1 MVALSHKA
9 TQYGWFALKVFIL
22 ALAFVFVYSK
32 FSEIDSHSWIIIWKV
47 FQIKNMSYVLLFL
60 SLATG
65 NWLLE
70 IKKWQVIT
78 SVLKKISFWEATQQ
92 SLAAL
97 TVSLATPNR
106 IGDYGA
112 KAMYFDKHQQKKIL
126 FLNFIANG
134 FQFLI
139 TFIFGMVG
147 FWKTFPYLQYQIS
160 IPTWIGFF
168 CVIIVIS
175 IMSYIFRK
183 KEWFIKG
190 LSIDH
195 IWQAYKK
202 LPSLITW
209 KTLFFAGLRYGLFS
223 TLFYL
228 LLQFYG
234 AESSFLETIPF
245 IFCMYLLVSVIPTFL
260 VVDILVRGSVAIGL
274 LTILEIPETIIV
286 ATVFS
291 MWLLNFFLPATIGSY
306 YVLKFKRV

>member
-1 MVALSHKA
+1 MVALSYKA

-22 ALAFVFVYSK
+22 VIAFAFMHRK
-32 FSEIDSHSWIIIWKV
+32 FSDLNTASWAVIWETL
-47 FQIKNMSYVLLFL
+47 QLKNLPFFLLFL
-60 SLATG
+60 GLATS
-65 NWLLE
+65 NWLFE

-78 SVLKKISFWEATQQ
+78 SVIKKISFSEATRQ

-112 KAMYFDKHQQKKIL
+112 KAMYFNKEERKKIV

-139 TFIFGMVG
+139 TFFMGMMGV
-147 FWKTFPYLQYQIS
+147 WKIFPYLENQIS

-168 CVIIVIS
+168 CVVIVIC

-209 KTLFFAGLRYGLFS
+209 KTLFFASLRYSLFS

-245 IFCMYLLVSVIPTFL
+245 IFCMYLLVSIIPTFL
-260 VVDILVRGSVAIGL
+260 VVDIIVRGSIAIGL
-274 LTILEIPETIIV
+274 LTILKIPETIIA

-291 MWLLNFFLPATIGSY
+291 MWLLNFLLPATIGSY